1 MFSSGVRTLVAKY
14 AIGQLV
20 RVVKVLQPKNFHL
33 LGRVGPV
40 LDFVELPEGPFCY
53 LINGF
58 GPQQWYL
65 GESWR
70 EWQLEPVEPPP
81 ITPEQIL
88 ALKDLP
94 DWEPPAPIIE
104 HVAKEVEILERNT

>member
-20 RVVKVLQPKNFHL
+20 RLIKVYRAENAHL
-33 LGRVGPV
+33 VGRIGPILDSRVFPSGDTVYLVEGLGYQTW
-40 LDFVELPEGPFCY
+40 DAKFV
-53 LINGF
+53 
-58 GPQQWYL
+58 WY
-65 GESWR
+65 EY
-70 EWQLEPVEPPP
+70 QLEPVEPPP